1 MKGFVDLQVN
11 GYLGIDF
18 SAPGLSLEQ
27 VRQVVFTLRDRG
39 TVAFCPTVITSSM
52 EVYSQNLPVLAAAI
66 EEKDLRPHLLGIHVE
81 GPFISPLDG
90 ARGAHP
96 RCCVL
101 PPSVEIY
108 KRLQEWARNQISLV
122 TLAPDVPGAMELIGY
137 IVSSGTAVSLGHH
150 LASRDEIAAAC
161 QRGAVS
167 ATHLG
172 NGIPNL
178 LPRHPNPIWEQLAED
193 RLAAMIITDG
203 HHVPQSFVQVVVKTK
218 TVRHV
223 IVVSD
228 AAPIAGLPP
237 GLFSTLGQEVVLE
250 ESGRIWNPKGNHLV
264 GSSACMLDCLNWL
277 ASVTSLSESD
287 LWQVGYY
294 NPLGLIKRK
303 LDDIRLQSLP
313 NILFEGRSFS
323 RPH

>member
-18 SAPGLSLEQ
+18 SAPGLSLDR

-39 TVAFCPTVITSSM
+39 TAAFCPTMITSSM
-52 EVYSQNLPVLAAAI
+52 EIYRQNLPVLADAI
-66 EEKDLRPHLLGIHVE
+66 EDKDLQPHLLGLHLE

-96 RCCVL
+96 RSSVL
-101 PPSVEIY
+101 PPSVDIY
-108 KRLQEWARNQISLV
+108 KRLQEWARNQISLL
-122 TLAPDVPGAMELIGY
+122 TLAPEMPGAMELIEY
-137 IVSSGTAVSLGHH
+137 VVSSGAAVSLGHH
-150 LASRDEIAAAC
+150 LASRDQIAAAC

-178 LPRHPNPIWEQLAED
+178 LPRHPNPIWDQLSED
-193 RLAAMIITDG
+193 RLAAMLITDG
-203 HHVPQSFVQVVVKTK
+203 HHVPGSFVQVVLKTK
-218 TVRHV
+218 TVGHV

-237 GLFSTLGQEVVLE
+237 GRYSTLGQEVVLE

-294 NPLGLIKRK
+294 NPLGLIQKT
-303 LDDIRLQSLP
+303 LDETRLQSLP

-323 RPH
+323 LS